1 MTGLLPSN
9 TDQYG
14 RVERVFISRE
24 SGPPVPVFVKF
35 TNQLSALRVSIS
47 EFRSHPSL
55 DTDKICQAVN
65 ALEGRVFN
73 CNTITARFYDTQK
86 FEEGIYDDR

>member
-35 TNQLSALRVSIS
+35 TNQLSALR
-47 EFRSHPSL
+47 
-55 DTDKICQAVN
+55 AVN

-73 CNTITARFYDTQK
+73 GNTITARFYDTQK